1 MTHVVS
7 TGFTPFFVLSFLLA
21 SPVAAADDAYGWLLK
36 INQAARKL
44 NYEGTFVY
52 QTGGQLETMRIVH
65 RVNDGSVGERL
76 ISLTGAPREVI
87 RTDSEVRCYLPDQN
101 SIVVEHRGANGKSFP
116 AIVPDRLR
124 DLDENYIVE
133 LGKPGRVTGRAAQ
146 RIMIKPRDD
155 FRYGYQLWADRETGL
170 LLKAELLNDQ
180 GKVLE
185 QFMFT
190 DIRVGGVIPPGA
202 LEPQTQGK
210 GMVWYR
216 NEGAGAAADSGHVWA
231 ATRLPKGFKLSSN
244 LTRKVSMRGDR
255 AAEHLVYTD
264 GLAAVSI
271 FVEQGRERGP
281 TMDAPSG
288 MGALYIFSRPI
299 DSHHITVVGEVP
311 PKTVTLIGNSIAQT
325 AKR

>member
-1 MTHVVS
+1 MTHVVTS
-7 TGFTPFFVLSFLLA
+7 GLTPLFLFSVLFALPA
-21 SPVAAADDAYGWLLK
+21 FAEDDAYAWLLK

-52 QTGGQLETMRIVH
+52 QSGGHLETMRIVH
-65 RVNDGSVGERL
+65 RVSDGSVEERL

-87 RTDSEVRCYLPDQN
+87 RTDNEVRCYLPDQN

-124 DLDENYIVE
+124 DLDDNYVIE
-133 LGKPGRVTGRAAQ
+133 MGKSGRVTGRMAQ
-146 RIMIKPRDD
+146 RIVIKPRDD
-155 FRYGYQLWADRETGL
+155 FRYGYHLWADRDTGL

-190 DIRVGGVIPPGA
+190 DIRVGGVIPPAA

-216 NEGAGAAADSGHVWA
+216 NNGSDSAAQSVHAWA
-231 ATRLPKGFKLSSN
+231 ATRLPKGFKLSSSM
-244 LTRKVSMRGDR
+244 TRKMSIRDR

-271 FVEQGRERGP
+271 FVEKARERAP
-281 TMDAPSG
+281 TMEAPSG

-299 DSHHITVVGEVP
+299 DSHYITVVGEVP
-311 PKTVTLIGNSIAQT
+311 PKTVTLIGNSIAQ
-325 AKR
+325 ASKP

>member
-1 MTHVVS
+1 MMRVVS
-7 TGFTPFFVLSFLLA
+7 PGLAPLFLFGLVFA
-21 SPVAAADDAYGWLLK
+21 SPAHAEDDAYAWLMK

-52 QTGGQLETMRIVH
+52 QSGGQLETMRIVH
-65 RVNDGSVGERL
+65 RVTDGAVEERL

-101 SIVVEHRGANGKSFP
+101 SIVVEHRGINGKSFP

-133 LGKPGRVTGRAAQ
+133 IGRPGRVTGRLAQ
-146 RIMIKPRDD
+146 RIVIKPRDD
-155 FRYGYQLWADRETGL
+155 FRYGYHLWADRETGL
-170 LLKAELLNDQ
+170 LLKADLLNDQ

-210 GMVWYR
+210 GMVLYR
-216 NEGAGAAADSGHVWA
+216 NEGGDSAAASTHAWA
-231 ATRLPKGFKLSSN
+231 ATRLPKGFKLSSSMV
-244 LTRKVSMRGDR
+244 RKIPMRGR
-255 AAEHLVYTD
+255 SAEHLVYTD
-264 GLAAVSI
+264 GLAAVSVFI
-271 FVEQGRERGP
+271 EKGAREGAGTPEGASR
-281 TMDAPSG
+281 
-288 MGALYIFSRPI
+288 MGALNILGRPL
-299 DSHHITVVGEVP
+299 DSHQVTVVGEVP
-311 PKTVTLIGNSIAQT
+311 PKTVTLIGNSIALS
-325 AKR
+325 KP